1 MRVTGRWALG
11 VSLAFSFAQP
21 VLAYELPALNLG
33 FTSFLDGA
41 PPAGPG
47 WYVQQYVQLYRDGKL
62 KNADGKDLRLPTPRG
77 LEKADVDVNAGLTQV
92 VYQSDQPLLWG
103 GKWGVNA
110 MLPYANFDFDPGD
123 NFVLSANSGGLG
135 DLLIG
140 PFLQWDPIMGPN
152 GPKFMHR
159 VEFQMIFP
167 TGKYDSDDALN
178 PGSNFFSFNPYWSAT
193 AFITPKWTAS
203 WRLHYLW
210 NAKNEAPWAPL
221 MADDS
226 QAGQA
231 AHVNFASAYE
241 VLPKRLRLGINGY
254 YLKQLTDSKV
264 DGKHLRDSKEQ
275 VLGIGPGLVYHL
287 SQHDHLFVNAYWET
301 DVENRPSGSR
311 FNVRYVHHFH

>member
-1 MRVTGRWALG
+1 MGKNLLRSLGLCLACISGQSALG
-11 VSLAFSFAQP
+11 
-21 VLAYELPALNLG
+21 YELPPLNLG
-33 FTSFLDGA
+33 FTSFMDGA

-47 WYVQQYVQLYRDGKL
+47 WYVQQYVQLYRGGRL
-62 KNADGKDLRLPTPRG
+62 KDADGKDLQLPTLRG
-77 LEKADVDVNAGLTQV
+77 PEKADVDVNSGLTQV

-103 GKWGVNA
+103 GKWGMNA
-110 MLPYANFDFDPGD
+110 MLPYANFDLDPSD
-123 NFVLSANSGGLG
+123 NLAGLSANDGGLG

-193 AFITPKWTAS
+193 AFLTPKWTAS

-210 NAKNEAPWAPL
+210 NAKNNDPSIPL
-221 MADDS
+221 ADDS

-231 AHVNFASAYE
+231 VHLNFASAYE
-241 VLPKRLRLGINGY
+241 VLPNKLRLGINGY
-254 YLKQLTDSKV
+254 YLKQITDSEV
-264 DGKHLRDSKEQ
+264 DGNSLRNSKEQ
-275 VLGIGPGLVYHL
+275 VLGIGPGLVYHF
-287 SQHDHLFVNAYWET
+287 SQHDHLFLNGYWET
-301 DVENRPSGSR
+301 NAENRPSGSR
-311 FNVRYVHHFH
+311 FNLRYVHHFH